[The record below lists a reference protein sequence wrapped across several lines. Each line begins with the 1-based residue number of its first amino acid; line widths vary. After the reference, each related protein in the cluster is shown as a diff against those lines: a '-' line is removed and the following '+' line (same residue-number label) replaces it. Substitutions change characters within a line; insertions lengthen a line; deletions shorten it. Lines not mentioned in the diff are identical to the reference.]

1 MPGDFPEPITLP
13 EHLQVVE
20 SWKQE
25 LLQAILP
32 LHQLLDILK
41 RPRDQETS
49 LAETLLATLSEGN
62 ELLSMLLTESKV
74 ISEALSNLR
83 QDMLTGQSATSLE
96 VQMLAGRL
104 SHLSDPNAGIART
117 ISHIWASVGEIQRVV
132 QDVQVML
139 NGPVN

>member
-1 MPGDFPEPITLP
+1 MSAGFPEPIILP

-83 QDMLTGQSATSLE
+83 QDMLTGQSATSQE

>member
-1 MPGDFPEPITLP
+1 MG
-13 EHLQVVE
+13 
-20 SWKQE
+20 SW
-25 LLQAILP
+25 
-32 LHQLLDILK
+32 
-41 RPRDQETS
+41 TS

-62 ELLSMLLTESKV
+62 ELLSMLLTESRV

-83 QDMLTGQSATSLE
+83 QDMLTGQSATSQE

-117 ISHIWASVGEIQRVV
+117 ISHIRASVGEIQRVV
-132 QDVQVML
+132 QDVQAML

>member
-62 ELLSMLLTESKV
+62 ELLSMLLTESRV

-83 QDMLTGQSATSLE
+83 QDMLIGQSATSQE

-104 SHLSDPNAGIART
+104 SHLSDPNAGLART
-117 ISHIWASVGEIQRVV
+117 ISHIRASVGEIQRVV
-132 QDVQVML
+132 QDVQAML
-139 NGPVN
+139 NGPVD